1 MNPNK
6 YTKLTR
12 EDPRRG
18 TIDQAKSKRH
28 FFSKTTRSR
37 SICQF
42 SSNLGPFKTRHAEN
56 FVQSRD

>member
-28 FFSKTTRSR
+28 FFQKPLLLA
-37 SICQF
+37 QF
-42 SSNLGPFKTRHAEN
+42 VN
-56 FVQSRD
+56 FLQI